1 MKRSLVMVVVVV
13 VAGLLVPIAT
23 SRLGSATTSGP
34 QLFCLPMSVIVNDV
48 QKPVLQLPA
57 ARVPVLALTVSR
69 SATSA
74 PKNVARAMHKVASFY
89 KAFAAAQT
97 NDARAK
103 FVFARSA
110 KFAKV
115 QKIVVAYYSTHC
127 VQAPVTPSLPGV
139 SAASQIACLS
149 DLETLKLAETEYSSL
164 NGSYA
169 TMDQLVAQQLI
180 KAPSLFHPAITVDS
194 PPGGYTVVGNRGCND
209 VPVAG

>member
-1 MKRSLVMVVVVV
+1 MRRSIFMVVAIV
-13 VAGLLVPIAT
+13 VAGLLVPLAT

-48 QKPVLQLPA
+48 QKPVIQLPT

-74 PKNVARAMHKVASFY
+74 PKNVARAMREMASFY
-89 KAFAAAQT
+89 KALAATKT
-97 NDARAK
+97 NDDRAKVAFARA
-103 FVFARSA
+103 A
-110 KFAKV
+110 KFAKA
-115 QKIVVAYYSTHC
+115 QKIVIAYYSTHC

-139 SAASQIACLS
+139 NAASQIACIS
-149 DLETLKLAETEYSSL
+149 DLETLRLAETEYSSL
-164 NGSYA
+164 NGGYA

-180 KAPSLFHPAITVDS
+180 KAPSVLHPAITVDS